1 MSEQCRSGAGLGR
14 GVSSGQVRCHPP
26 VGSIGVV
33 SNTAT
38 TTPLV
43 DDDAVPHW
51 ALVVHPTAE
60 TGSIP
65 VLGVA
70 LAGGVPSS
78 IVPQDHWLV
87 VVR

>member
-1 MSEQCRSGAGLGR
+1 MQT
-14 GVSSGQVRCHPP
+14 P
-26 VGSIGVV
+26 VTASDVV

-38 TTPLV
+38 TTPVV

-65 VLGVA
+65 VLGGV

-78 IVPQDHWLV
+78 IVPQDHRLV